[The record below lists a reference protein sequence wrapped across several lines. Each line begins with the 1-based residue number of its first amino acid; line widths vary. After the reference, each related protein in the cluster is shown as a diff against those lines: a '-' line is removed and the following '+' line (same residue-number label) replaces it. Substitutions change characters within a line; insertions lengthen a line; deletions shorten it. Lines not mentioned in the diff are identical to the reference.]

1 MSQTIL
7 VIEDEEIARS
17 NVKEGLQRDAF
28 DVVEAGSGSEALAA
42 LQQGGIDLVLLDVG
56 LPDCCGF
63 QLLHEIRLLAPIP
76 VIFMTARDN
85 EQDRVVGLEQ
95 GADDYIS
102 KPFFLRELIARV
114 RAVLRRSYGPV
125 LTAIDLPESSRI
137 DDPIPLFVLDEDRHQ
152 AIIRGQPIDLTP
164 GEFGVLQVMSSRP
177 GAFFTRDKLLN
188 FIAKDVEAPTDR
200 IIDTHVKK
208 LRAKMRVVAPDIEFI
223 STKWGLG
230 YSFREIS

>member
-7 VIEDEEIARS
+7 VVEDEEIARY
-17 NVKEGLQRDAF
+17 NVRAGLQKDAF
-28 DVVEAGSGSEALAA
+28 EVVEVGSGSEALAE
-42 LQQGGIDLVLLDVG
+42 LQKGGIDLILLDVG

-63 QLLHEIRLLAPIP
+63 QLLHEIRLITPIP

-114 RAVLRRSYGPV
+114 RAVLRRTYGPV
-125 LTAIDLPESSRI
+125 LTPIELPESFAT
-137 DDPIPLFVLDEDRHQ
+137 DTNVPLFLLDEDRHQ
-152 AIIRGQPIDLTP
+152 AIIRGQAIDLTP
-164 GEFGVLQVMSSRP
+164 GEFGVLKAMSSRP
-177 GAFFTRDKLLN
+177 GTFFKRDRLMN
-188 FIAKDVEAPTDR
+188 FIAKDIEAPTDR
-200 IIDTHVKK
+200 IIDTHIKK
-208 LRAKMRVVAPDIEFI
+208 LRAKMRTVAPDIEFI

>member
-7 VIEDEEIARS
+7 VVEDEEIARN
-17 NVKEGLQRDAF
+17 NVKTGLLRDSF
-28 DVVEAGSGSEALAA
+28 DVVEAGSGSAALAA
-42 LQQGGIDLVLLDVG
+42 LQKGGIDLVLLDVG

-63 QLLHEIRLLAPIP
+63 QLLHEIRLITPIP

-125 LTAIDLPESSRI
+125 LTAIELPESPVS
-137 DDPIPLFVLDEDRHQ
+137 DPIPLFMLDEERHQ
-152 AIIRGQPIDLTP
+152 AIILGQAIDLTP
-164 GEFGVLQVMSSRP
+164 GEFGVLQAMSSRP

-208 LRAKMRVVAPDIEFI
+208 LRAKMRKVAPDIEFI
-223 STKWGLG
+223 STKWGFG
-230 YSFREIS
+230 YCFREIG